1 MTEKEVLERKIDLKE
16 QLIKL
21 IEKEVAELKKQLEE
35 LINGQNNN
43 R

>member
-1 MTEKEVLERKIDLKE
+1 MTDKEVLERKIDLKE

-35 LINGQNNN
+35 LINGQDNN